1 MPAYFDTGFSV
12 REPMWHGLGTILDD
26 YPADWPDAR
35 RIAGLQWEPELR
47 PMVEARCADCSA
59 VLTAGD
65 LAAGA
70 CGACLSTAPPTVA
83 LVEGEARVIRNDT
96 GLHLGSV
103 TDSYTPIGHDLMG
116 EVMEALAESSDGTLR
131 FETAG
136 SVREGRNVWALAYL
150 DEPIEVAGDDTAT
163 LPFLALLNAHD
174 GGGALKVIPTSVRVV
189 CWNTYRAAE
198 LQGERTGQQYTFRH
212 VGDVRERV
220 EEAKDAI
227 RGVRTAQAEWVKL
240 AEQLAGFRV
249 DQAAVSNFVTS
260 FIPEPVEAIVSD
272 RVRANVQAARG
283 ALVTI
288 INDEPTCDGHRGTA
302 LGLVDAA
309 VEYLDHVRAF
319 RSRDTLMNRTLL
331 RPEPM
336 KSKLVELALAAANN

>member
-1 MPAYFDTGFSV
+1 MTAYFDTGFSV
-12 REPMWHGLGTILDD
+12 REPMWHGLGNILAD
-26 YPADWPDAR
+26 YPADWPAAR
-35 RIAGLQWEPELR
+35 KFAGLEWEPELR
-47 PMVEARCADCSA
+47 PMVEARCADCGN
-59 VLTAGD
+59 VLTAAD
-65 LAAGA
+65 LETGA
-70 CGACLSTAPPTVA
+70 CGSCLSTAPPTVA
-83 LVEGEARVIRNDT
+83 LVPGEARVIRNDT

-103 TDSYTPIGHDLMG
+103 TDQYAPIGHDVMG
-116 EVMEALAESSDGTLR
+116 EVMETLAETSDGTLR

-174 GGGALKVIPTSVRVV
+174 GSGALRVVPTSVRVV

-198 LQGERTGQQYTFRH
+198 MQGERTGQQFTFRH

-220 EEAKDAI
+220 EDAKNAI

-249 DQAAVSNFVTS
+249 DEAAVANFISS

-272 RVRANVQAARG
+272 RVRSNVQRARG
-283 ALVTI
+283 TLARI
-288 INDEPTCDGHRGTA
+288 IAEEPTCDGHRGTA
-302 LGLVDAA
+302 LGLVDGA

-319 RSRDTLMNRTLL
+319 RSRDTLMNRTML

-336 KSKLVELALAAANN
+336 KAKLVELAMAAAS